1 MRTGAAANYTY
12 THLASGGSPDRV
24 LRTLP
29 NAGWYYYPDTLA
41 GVPADFSVY
50 LQTTEGYLLRGTTS
64 GGEVIIVDNGAQL
77 TRTGTTVI
85 PATGSA
91 AYSGTYGAIV
101 VDGSRDLSPETV
113 SGTATLTVNFAYDS
127 VTGMITNRVFDGTTA
142 ADDVTLNLTDLVD
155 GAFVGST
162 SGGALNSGGLV
173 AADGT
178 YTGLIVGPNGE
189 AIVGA
194 VTISHAGPNTFTEQ
208 GGMVLTR

>member
-1 MRTGAAANYTY
+1 MQTVRLSIAASLCALGLAACSTAPDAATPQEVGTVSMRTGAAANYTFIY
-12 THLASGGSPDRV
+12 QPTGGTPDRV
-24 LRTLP
+24 ARILP

-50 LQTTEGYLLRGTTS
+50 LQSIEGYLLRGTTD

-101 VDGSRDLSPETV
+101 VNGSRDMSPETV
-113 SGTATLTVNFAYDS
+113 SGTANIDVSFSDLS
-127 VTGMITNRVFDGTTA
+127 VSGTITNRVFDGATA

-155 GAFVGST
+155 GAFAGST
-162 SGGALNSGGLV
+162 SGGTLNNSGQLV
-173 AADGT
+173 RG
-178 YTGLIVGPNGE
+178 
-189 AIVGA
+189 
-194 VTISHAGPNTFTEQ
+194 
-208 GGMVLTR
+208 